1 MHKSAGAIFFTVL
14 GAVFFLPFLGGVHLF
29 DWDEI
34 NFAEIAREM
43 IVLNNYLEP
52 HINFEVFTEKPPLFM
67 WLQAA
72 CMQIFGV
79 GEYASRLPNAL
90 MGIIVLPVIYNIGKT
105 IYDNKFGYFWAL
117 TYFGSILPHLYFKSG
132 IIDPIFNFFI
142 FLGIYYLVRYYWV
155 RRDFWGISGNKK
167 PKHYLIWAGI
177 FTGIA
182 ILTKGPVA
190 FLITGLVIGVYWV
203 TNSFRLPVKIPALI
217 TYSLVTLLITG
228 IWFGLNFLNS
238 GIQFTEEFIIRQ
250 WELFS
255 TPDAGHGGFPGYHVV
270 VLLFGCFP
278 ASIFMI
284 QAMFRSSMS
293 NQTQKDFKKWMTI
306 LFWVI
311 LVLFTIVKSKIVHYS
326 SMAYYPLTY
335 LAALSLYQIVEN
347 KWKFRTWM
355 RFSLI
360 IIGLI
365 ASLVTVALPF
375 VGMNIE
381 RIKPLFQKDQFA
393 LENLNAVV
401 EWTGFE
407 AIAGIIMLIVILI
420 SVIGY
425 STKRKVLSFN
435 TLFFGTAIW
444 VMATLI
450 FYISKIE
457 SYSQRSAIEFWE
469 THSQEDAYLTTYG
482 YKSYADLFYG
492 KVQPK
497 ASNKYQNKEWLF
509 NGEIDK
515 PVYISCKVTSV
526 ENLEKEVS
534 DLTFIGQKNGF
545 YFYVRKP
552 L

>member
-278 ASIFMI
+278 ASI
-284 QAMFRSSMS
+284 
-293 NQTQKDFKKWMTI
+293 
-306 LFWVI
+306 
-311 LVLFTIVKSKIVHYS
+311 
-326 SMAYYPLTY
+326 
-335 LAALSLYQIVEN
+335 
-347 KWKFRTWM
+347 
-355 RFSLI
+355 
-360 IIGLI
+360 
-365 ASLVTVALPF
+365 
-375 VGMNIE
+375 
-381 RIKPLFQKDQFA
+381 
-393 LENLNAVV
+393 
-401 EWTGFE
+401 
-407 AIAGIIMLIVILI
+407 
-420 SVIGY
+420 
-425 STKRKVLSFN
+425 
-435 TLFFGTAIW
+435 
-444 VMATLI
+444 
-450 FYISKIE
+450 
-457 SYSQRSAIEFWE
+457 
-469 THSQEDAYLTTYG
+469 
-482 YKSYADLFYG
+482 
-492 KVQPK
+492 
-497 ASNKYQNKEWLF
+497 
-509 NGEIDK
+509 
-515 PVYISCKVTSV
+515 
-526 ENLEKEVS
+526 
-534 DLTFIGQKNGF
+534 
-545 YFYVRKP
+545 
-552 L
+552 